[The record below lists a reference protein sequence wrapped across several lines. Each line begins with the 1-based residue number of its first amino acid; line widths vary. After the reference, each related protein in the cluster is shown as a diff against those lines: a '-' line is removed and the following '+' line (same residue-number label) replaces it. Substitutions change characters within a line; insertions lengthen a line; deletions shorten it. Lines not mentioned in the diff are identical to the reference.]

1 MTYIPST
8 FLIGDPEY
16 PMTDKQIKFYQ
27 KRGWSINNVTKK
39 MAFRQIHNWLEE
51 RIKSDKSFIFSS
63 PLNS

>member
-1 MTYIPST
+1 MSYINST

-27 KRGWSINNVTKK
+27 KRGWSIENVTKK

-51 RIKSDKSFIFSS
+51 RIKSEKLFTASFPDI
-63 PLNS
+63 